1 MASMAA
7 AIAASRTAV
16 MNGNRPLDERERK
29 RFSYFSSLSPMA
41 RKIMAEKERIRER
54 YGPEWERLPPRQQD
68 EIIDRCLVEPHVQA
82 RYAAHRG
89 AARPPPPPASY
100 PSLRLNTGQKLVRF
114 GDEDITWQDE
124 HSAPFSWE
132 TKQTP
137 WKWFSEMNL
146 AADLLCLLLC
156 LTVVA
161 CDRVYVHPFSLFS
174 FNKSTCEDM
183 ENLAQEGRKT
193 FVPASIESQTT
204 PAYEDDLKDK
214 VKLDT
219 PNLSGRGRQKLSYL
233 KDFVYVLGVRFYS
246 ELREARQGQ
255 NVLLSP
261 TSLYGSLVSFYLG
274 ASNQTAADLQGLLG
288 FVPPSGDP
296 DCTSRVDGHKVLAGL
311 RTIESLIKNRDEELL
326 FSKTLCLFSAPG
338 IPLSEQFVHDL
349 FPSADAFY
357 TRAVDF
363 TNPSEATKQINTFV
377 EAKSEGR
384 SKCLLTDLD
393 PSTDLLFAVDVRL
406 AVKAKKASR
415 LKEPQEFWV
424 DSNTAISVPMLSVTE
439 TFKYKT
445 HASETFSVIE
455 VPVSKNALLVLL
467 QPINGNDLDK
477 VESKLPLQS
486 VAWLQDLSPREIKL
500 TLPELKIE
508 DSSDL
513 QELLADMK
521 LPALLGKG
529 ADLSKISDTNL
540 TVGKVINK
548 AFFKLTSNE
557 TDPPED
563 PTTQKEDSG
572 PLEVT
577 LNKPFLLAV
586 FEEKSRAMLFLGRIT
601 NPLQSV

>member
-1 MASMAA
+1 MLLPVLNLQDIAVGNVVKSMLGT
-7 AIAASRTAV
+7 S
-16 MNGNRPLDERERK
+16 
-29 RFSYFSSLSPMA
+29 
-41 RKIMAEKERIRER
+41 
-54 YGPEWERLPPRQQD
+54 
-68 EIIDRCLVEPHVQA
+68 
-82 RYAAHRG
+82 
-89 AARPPPPPASY
+89 PPAAMKLLAISSRPFQGAGSPAGTIHCNSCPCNSNAVWAPHHMNTRNSIY
-100 PSLRLNTGQKLVRF
+100 NRLIGLPSSPLFL
-114 GDEDITWQDE
+114 
-124 HSAPFSWE
+124 SADTVEVVSD
-132 TKQTP
+132 
-137 WKWFSEMNL
+137 MNL

-246 ELREARQGQ
+246 ELREAHRGQ

-296 DCTSRVDGHKVLAGL
+296 DCTSRVDGHKVLASL

-326 FSKTLCLFSAPG
+326 FSKTLCLFTAPG

-406 AVKAKKASR
+406 AGEQALVLEAG
-415 LKEPQEFWV
+415 WV
-424 DSNTAISVPMLSVTE
+424 D
-439 TFKYKT
+439 
-445 HASETFSVIE
+445 
-455 VPVSKNALLVLL
+455 
-467 QPINGNDLDK
+467 
-477 VESKLPLQS
+477 
-486 VAWLQDLSPREIKL
+486 R
-500 TLPELKIE
+500 
-508 DSSDL
+508 
-513 QELLADMK
+513 
-521 LPALLGKG
+521 
-529 ADLSKISDTNL
+529 
-540 TVGKVINK
+540 
-548 AFFKLTSNE
+548 
-557 TDPPED
+557 
-563 PTTQKEDSG
+563 
-572 PLEVT
+572 
-577 LNKPFLLAV
+577 
-586 FEEKSRAMLFLGRIT
+586 
-601 NPLQSV
+601 

>member
-1 MASMAA
+1 MRAA
-7 AIAASRTAV
+7 QGGREL
-16 MNGNRPLDERERK
+16 RPAYVRVGIKGRHESSPEIRRSGAKGRE
-29 RFSYFSSLSPMA
+29 P
-41 RKIMAEKERIRER
+41 
-54 YGPEWERLPPRQQD
+54 LPWTEALRAD
-68 EIIDRCLVEPHVQA
+68 TVEVV
-82 RYAAHRG
+82 
-89 AARPPPPPASY
+89 S
-100 PSLRLNTGQKLVRF
+100 
-114 GDEDITWQDE
+114 D
-124 HSAPFSWE
+124 
-132 TKQTP
+132 
-137 WKWFSEMNL
+137 MNL

-246 ELREARQGQ
+246 ELREAHRGQ

-296 DCTSRVDGHKVLAGL
+296 DCT
-311 RTIESLIKNRDEELL
+311 
-326 FSKTLCLFSAPG
+326 
-338 IPLSEQFVHDL
+338 
-349 FPSADAFY
+349 
-357 TRAVDF
+357 
-363 TNPSEATKQINTFV
+363 
-377 EAKSEGR
+377 
-384 SKCLLTDLD
+384 
-393 PSTDLLFAVDVRL
+393 DLLFAVDVRL

-424 DSNTAISVPMLSVTE
+424 DSNTAISVPMLSVTG

-445 HASETFSVIE
+445 DASETFSVIE

-486 VAWLQDLSPREIKL
+486 VAWLQDLSPRDIKL

-540 TVGKVINK
+540 TVRKIINK
-548 AFFKLTSNE
+548 AFFKLTNDK

-563 PTTQKEDSG
+563 PTAQKEDSG

>member
-1 MASMAA
+1 MEVVS
-7 AIAASRTAV
+7 
-16 MNGNRPLDERERK
+16 D
-29 RFSYFSSLSPMA
+29 
-41 RKIMAEKERIRER
+41 
-54 YGPEWERLPPRQQD
+54 
-68 EIIDRCLVEPHVQA
+68 
-82 RYAAHRG
+82 
-89 AARPPPPPASY
+89 
-100 PSLRLNTGQKLVRF
+100 
-114 GDEDITWQDE
+114 
-124 HSAPFSWE
+124 
-132 TKQTP
+132 
-137 WKWFSEMNL
+137 MNL

-246 ELREARQGQ
+246 ELREAHRGQ

-296 DCTSRVDGHKVLAGL
+296 DCTSRVDGHKVLASL

-326 FSKTLCLFSAPG
+326 FSKTLCLFTAPG

-406 AVKAKKASR
+406 AGEQALVLEAG
-415 LKEPQEFWV
+415 WV
-424 DSNTAISVPMLSVTE
+424 D
-439 TFKYKT
+439 
-445 HASETFSVIE
+445 
-455 VPVSKNALLVLL
+455 
-467 QPINGNDLDK
+467 
-477 VESKLPLQS
+477 
-486 VAWLQDLSPREIKL
+486 R
-500 TLPELKIE
+500 
-508 DSSDL
+508 
-513 QELLADMK
+513 
-521 LPALLGKG
+521 
-529 ADLSKISDTNL
+529 
-540 TVGKVINK
+540 
-548 AFFKLTSNE
+548 
-557 TDPPED
+557 
-563 PTTQKEDSG
+563 
-572 PLEVT
+572 
-577 LNKPFLLAV
+577 
-586 FEEKSRAMLFLGRIT
+586 
-601 NPLQSV
+601 